1 MWPDQ
6 SAVVLRFF
14 RADSF
19 CCVTVTDTFTLRVVA
34 AASLAVTM
42 TAVEDKGVARVADCD
57 DPQLTTV
64 IIIAGVKVT
73 TNTPLRRPPCLLVTR
88 LPIRSSGSR
97 LGRLLSSDTAA
108 APALAGARST
118 EVTSCGEVP
127 SGSPALFRGEAFVRQ
142 PCQLWE
148 PEYQL
153 CPQD

>member
-19 CCVTVTDTFTLRVVA
+19 CCVTVTDTFTLRAVA
-34 AASLAVTM
+34 AVSLAVTM

-64 IIIAGVKVT
+64 IIKVT
-73 TNTPLRRPPCLLVTR
+73 TNTPLRCPPCLLVTR

-97 LGRLLSSDTAA
+97 LGRLLRSDTAA

-127 SGSPALFRGEAFVRQ
+127 TGSPALFRGEAFVRQ

-153 CPQD
+153 CLRD